1 MCGSKTDDAYGGS
14 THLAP
19 PLNRRG
25 LATVCSPGAPRS
37 DCAKPKWQAT
47 ANNRHSD
54 GGCARRLAQE
64 AAMRV
69 TARKIQAAL
78 GLLWLLDGAL
88 QLQPFMFGR
97 GFAEQIIAP
106 TADGQPVIVAGGVHW
121 AASLVLT
128 HPAFYDAAFA
138 AIQIALGI
146 GLLVPATVRLALAA
160 SVGWALG
167 VWYFGESLGGI
178 ASGHAMML
186 TGAPGAALL
195 YAVLA
200 VALWPRGR
208 RFGGASW
215 VSIAW
220 ATLWIGSAMFNLL
233 PGQNSSASI
242 TDAINNNADDAPRW
256 LAAIDHHVATGSGG
270 IGWGLVTGLVVL
282 QLVIG
287 VGGLLRGRVRIAA
300 AWTGALVSL
309 AFWVV
314 GQSIGE
320 LYSGQATDPST
331 AIVVVLFAAALV
343 ANGRIATT
351 PIVTPIVTA
360 TGESFDHNESSRN
373 DSARWTSVGAAGG
386 R

>member
-1 MCGSKTDDAYGGS
+1 
-14 THLAP
+14 
-19 PLNRRG
+19 
-25 LATVCSPGAPRS
+25 
-37 DCAKPKWQAT
+37 
-47 ANNRHSD
+47 
-54 GGCARRLAQE
+54 
-64 AAMRV
+64 MRV

-78 GLLWLLDGAL
+78 GILWLLDGAL

-208 RFGGASW
+208 RFGVASW

-242 TDAINNNADDAPRW
+242 TDAINNNADDAPGW